1 MAPEMQQNKSY
12 DEKIDIWGVGLIMS
26 LLCLG
31 KIPRNGS
38 KNVVE
43 M

>member
-12 DEKIDIWGVGLIMS
+12 DQKIDIWGVGLI
-26 LLCLG
+26 LCLMATG

-38 KNVVE
+38 KGE